1 MDEIANGA
9 GGPESFWVAPPQPA
23 GAPGD
28 ASAAAPAYVFG
39 ATEVLADPGVGV
51 RPPRRR
57 TAIVA
62 SVAAISVGVVAGG
75 AFAAYNVLGGGGS
88 QPEDVLPANTVAFVK
103 VDLDPSAGQ
112 KVALFQ
118 LLQKFPAASGLN
130 DSDKTFGDWLM
141 RRLSESATSSDVSFD
156 RDIKPW
162 LGQRFAVADVP
173 DSTGKTGQA
182 LLVIQESDDKAAAAG
197 LDKLKKSAGAS
208 SFDYAFADGYVVVS
222 TSSGNAAHAAVES
235 AKTASLASNDQFA
248 ADVEALGSDEIVTG
262 WADAKKVGEQLKSVM
277 AAAGSQLGSLGSGLG
292 GTDYNKLL
300 DEGYQG
306 RYVLGLHATSDS
318 IELKTLIRGGKA
330 QPAVKP
336 VSALGAAL
344 PNAWAVLDVSGI
356 DQSIDASWKTLS
368 ALPGLSAAV
377 SQAQEQYGLELPGD
391 LKAILGSELTV
402 SGAGDLTDPKVLAAA
417 QTADGAKAQAA
428 LDKVLTAAG
437 VDPGEV
443 AQRVDGNT
451 LYVGSAPDV
460 VAAAGK
466 GTIAS
471 DPLFARSVADADQAQ
486 VVLFVD
492 LGKVWQALKDS
503 GGSVPSLA
511 EAQQVAAVGVSNV
524 TGNGDS
530 TLTVRVIFK

>member
-1 MDEIANGA
+1 
-9 GGPESFWVAPPQPA
+9 
-23 GAPGD
+23 
-28 ASAAAPAYVFG
+28 
-39 ATEVLADPGVGV
+39 
-51 RPPRRR
+51 
-57 TAIVA
+57 
-62 SVAAISVGVVAGG
+62 
-75 AFAAYNVLGGGGS
+75 
-88 QPEDVLPANTVAFVK
+88 
-103 VDLDPSAGQ
+103 
-112 KVALFQ
+112 
-118 LLQKFPAASGLN
+118 
-130 DSDKTFGDWLM
+130 
-141 RRLSESATSSDVSFD
+141 
-156 RDIKPW
+156 
-162 LGQRFAVADVP
+162 
-173 DSTGKTGQA
+173 
-182 LLVIQESDDKAAAAG
+182 
-197 LDKLKKSAGAS
+197 
-208 SFDYAFADGYVVVS
+208 
-222 TSSGNAAHAAVES
+222 
-235 AKTASLASNDQFA
+235 
-248 ADVEALGSDEIVTG
+248 
-262 WADAKKVGEQLKSVM
+262 M

-377 SQAQEQYGLELPGD
+377 SQAQERYGLELPGD